1 MTVGPMGESVG
12 LVGGRYRLIRDLGQG
27 GFGHTYLAEDS
38 NRFNELCVLKEF
50 VPQVTDPALLQKAKH
65 LFERE
70 AGVLYQINHP
80 QIPRFRELLRGEVGD
95 QGRLFLVQDYVEG
108 PTYQELLETRLRG
121 GQRFSEPEVTQL
133 LAQLLPVLDYLHGI
147 GVIHRDIAPDNL
159 ILRNADGLPVLI
171 DFGGVKQLATQ
182 LVQQQQGLPENPT
195 RLGKAGYAPAE
206 QLDGGAIGPSADL
219 YALAVTALVMLTGE
233 PPQALYDAYQKTWRW
248 QQHCRLSPR
257 LSAVLTRML
266 APIPRDRYPSAAAVL
281 QDLQTPQFYAQGNG
295 TAAYGTASPGAEF
308 RPDPTLVA
316 APGRGSHPSTL
327 PVPPAGPSPTH
338 PGSAPHPE
346 RRQRVLAGPLR
357 LSAAGGGGGSGLVG
371 GQPLGTHGRW
381 LHP

>member
-121 GQRFSEPEVTQL
+121 G
-133 LAQLLPVLDYLHGI
+133 
-147 GVIHRDIAPDNL
+147 
-159 ILRNADGLPVLI
+159 
-171 DFGGVKQLATQ
+171 
-182 LVQQQQGLPENPT
+182 
-195 RLGKAGYAPAE
+195 
-206 QLDGGAIGPSADL
+206 SAF
-219 YALAVTALVMLTGE
+219 
-233 PPQALYDAYQKTWRW
+233 Q
-248 QQHCRLSPR
+248 
-257 LSAVLTRML
+257 
-266 APIPRDRYPSAAAVL
+266 
-281 QDLQTPQFYAQGNG
+281 N
-295 TAAYGTASPGAEF
+295 
-308 RPDPTLVA
+308 
-316 APGRGSHPSTL
+316 
-327 PVPPAGPSPTH
+327 
-338 PGSAPHPE
+338 
-346 RRQRVLAGPLR
+346 RR
-357 LSAAGGGGGSGLVG
+357 
-371 GQPLGTHGRW
+371 
-381 LHP
+381 